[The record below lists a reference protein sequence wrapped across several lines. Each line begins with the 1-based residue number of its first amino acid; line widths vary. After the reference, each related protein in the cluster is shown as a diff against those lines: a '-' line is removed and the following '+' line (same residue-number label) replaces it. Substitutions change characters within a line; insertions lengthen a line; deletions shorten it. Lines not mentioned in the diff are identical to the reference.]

1 MNSSTRTLTRAFG
14 TISGMS
20 DRLNLPGI
28 ITDRAKKLFKMVH
41 EGKNLKGHSSE
52 VISSACLYIACR
64 QEEVPRTFK
73 EIVAVSNHNKK
84 EIGRVFMK
92 IKNKLEI
99 ILKTPNAN
107 NDHLE
112 IIESSDFISRFCGN
126 LQLSREIQRAATTIA
141 KRAVDFD
148 LVPGRTPISIAATSI
163 FMASQNSTNKKT
175 FKEISI
181 VAGVGEATIKKCYNL
196 MLPRAVEL
204 FPENFKFFFSEENS

>member
-52 VISSACLYIACR
+52 VISSACLYIGKILYICLSSILKIQPVYQIEYYPNYYFFSPIACR

-99 ILKTPNAN
+99 ILKTPNTN
-107 NDHLE
+107 NYHLE
-112 IIESSDFISRFCGN
+112 IIESGDFISRFCGN
-126 LQLSREIQRAATTIA
+126 LQLSREIQRAATTI
-141 KRAVDFD
+141 
-148 LVPGRTPISIAATSI
+148 GTST
-163 FMASQNSTNKKT
+163 Q
-175 FKEISI
+175 
-181 VAGVGEATIKKCYNL
+181 
-196 MLPRAVEL
+196 
-204 FPENFKFFFSEENS
+204 FFFKI